1 MITIQ
6 RRAYERLITELIYAR
21 DLRRLV
27 KKYSVDRAYY
37 FSILK
42 DISNGKRSPNY
53 DSLTQVARKKDLS
66 EDFIVEQARAVMN
79 FYVPYDQ
86 GQTPDYYKLLNV
98 RSDATDEEIRRSWI
112 ELMKA
117 NHPDKIGPRGLDS
130 SKKINEAY
138 EVLRDSAKRDR
149 YDRMNLP
156 FIPVVVEKHTPYQ
169 NLYYAIPFVVIAT
182 FALLYVAGSGLLFKS
197 QEEKE
202 RLARVIENPNLPNAL
217 YRGDRLTANEEG
229 SDADEPEENLDEFAA
244 AEKEARNSER
254 QAGSED
260 DTAQEQS
267 NLEALAEAQSNDN
280 NDQSEE
286 TVVLSRDNPAKEKE
300 PEKIASLTDKDIDS
314 EPTQAEDGPDS
325 KAAVAGVKET
335 EDKAG
340 MDVDEKKT
348 DEKSE
353 ATEIAAAGPEKKD
366 EISLKEI
373 IETPVDEELERQ
385 MEAASEPEEPEPQ
398 KNVALKTDDEKS
410 KADEQIVESEPE
422 AQKENLAA
430 ADIKTEEKTEE
441 TPEEPKPPVLK
452 TTQYGEVYTVKPGD
466 SLWTIARKFNTHTE
480 DILKLNGMTSSTI
493 KPGDDIVVSGKGVPL
508 PEPPAETISKPQE
521 SKTEVASAVKEPQ
534 SAAVKEASPNP
545 EPKKRFDTGISTT
558 AIAAEKTEI
567 VKPAAPAAPSPDK
580 DSLYG
585 FVSDYVSAYKS
596 RDVGRVKSLFAPDA
610 VENGKSI
617 STVINAYSASFATLE
632 IISYDVKVR
641 NAAVYNN
648 TGTVG
653 GDFYVSFKDQRTGAR
668 KSSRGRINWK
678 LFWES
683 GEWKIKELSYK
694 VENTDS

>member
-53 DSLTQVARKKDLS
+53 DFLTQVARKKDLS
-66 EDFIVEQARAVMN
+66 EGFIVEQARAVLN

-86 GQTPDYYKLLNV
+86 GQSPDYYKLLKV

-112 ELMKA
+112 ELMKS
-117 NHPDKIGPRGLDS
+117 NHPDKVGPQGLDS

-138 EVLRDSAKRDR
+138 EVLRDTAKRDR
-149 YDRMNLP
+149 YDRMHLP
-156 FIPVVVEKHTPYQ
+156 FIPVSVERHTPYQ
-169 NLYYAIPFVVIAT
+169 NLYYAIPFVIIAT

-217 YRGDRLTANEEG
+217 YRGDRLTAREEG
-229 SDADEPEENLDEFAA
+229 MGADVPVENLDEFTA
-244 AEKEARNSER
+244 AENKARNS
-254 QAGSED
+254 AGQVEPKNNI
-260 DTAQEQS
+260 AQDQS
-267 NLEALAEAQSNDN
+267 NLKALAETESGENDT
-280 NDQSEE
+280 QTEE
-286 TVVLSRDNPAKEKE
+286 TVVLSQEEQAKENE
-300 PEKIASLTDKDIDS
+300 PEKIASLTDTDI
-314 EPTQAEDGPDS
+314 ENETTQAEKS
-325 KAAVAGVKET
+325 LESEET

-340 MDVDEKKT
+340 MDADEKEAEEKT
-348 DEKSE
+348 E
-353 ATEIAAAGPEKKD
+353 AAELAAAEPEKGD

-373 IETPVDEELERQ
+373 VETPVGNVLERE
-385 MEAASEPEEPEPQ
+385 MEAAPEPEKPEPQ
-398 KNVALKTDDEKS
+398 KNVALEKDEEES
-410 KADEQIVESEPE
+410 KADEQIVESEPDTP
-422 AQKENLAA
+422 KENLAS
-430 ADIKTEEKTEE
+430 ADTKTEDKAEKV
-441 TPEEPKPPVLK
+441 PGEPKPPVLK
-452 TTQYGEVYTVKPGD
+452 TSRYGEVYTVKQGD
-466 SLWTIARKFNTHTE
+466 SLWTIARKFDTHTK
-480 DILKLNGMTSSTI
+480 DILRLNGMTSSTI
-493 KPGDDIVVSGKGVPL
+493 KPGDDIIVSGKGVPL
-508 PEPPAETISKPQE
+508 PEPINKPQD
-521 SKTEVASAVKEPQ
+521 SKTEVARASKQPKA
-534 SAAVKEASPNP
+534 AAVKESSPAP
-545 EPKKRFDTGISTT
+545 ESKKRSYTGISTT
-558 AIAAEKTEI
+558 AIAAEKTRT

-580 DSLYG
+580 DSLYV

-596 RDVGRVKSLFAPDA
+596 RDVSRVKSLFAPDA

-617 STVINAYSASFATLE
+617 STVINSYSSNFATLE

-653 GDFYVSFKDQRTGAR
+653 GDFYVSFRDQRTGVR

>member
-42 DISNGKRSPNY
+42 DISKGKRSPNY
-53 DSLTQVARKKDLS
+53 DFLTQVARKKDLS
-66 EDFIVEQARAVMN
+66 EDFIVEQARSVLN

-86 GQTPDYYKLLNV
+86 GQSPDYYKLLHV

-117 NHPDKIGPRGLDS
+117 NHPDKVGPQGLDS

-138 EVLRDSAKRDR
+138 EVLRDMAKRDR
-149 YDRMNLP
+149 YDRMHLP

-169 NLYYAIPFVVIAT
+169 NLYYAIPFIVIAT

-217 YRGDRLTANEEG
+217 YRGDRLTAKKEG
-229 SDADEPEENLDEFAA
+229 FDADVPEENLDEFTA
-244 AEKEARNSER
+244 AENKARNSVD
-254 QAGSED
+254 QVGPED
-260 DTAQEQS
+260 NIAQEQLNS
-267 NLEALAEAQSNDN
+267 GKLAEAESGEN
-280 NDQSEE
+280 NTQNEE
-286 TVVLSRDNPAKEKE
+286 TVVLSRDKPAKENE
-300 PEKIASLTDKDIDS
+300 PEKIASSTDTDIDN
-314 EPTQAEDGPDS
+314 EPRQAENSPES
-325 KAAVAGVKET
+325 KETVAEVKET

-340 MDVDEKKT
+340 MDVDEKEAE
-348 DEKSE
+348 EKSD
-353 ATEIAAAGPEKKD
+353 AAELAAVEPEKKD

-373 IETPVDEELERQ
+373 IDTPVGDEVELEV
-385 MEAASEPEEPEPQ
+385 EPAPEKPEPQ
-398 KNVALKTDDEKS
+398 QNIAVKTDEEES
-410 KADEQIVESEPE
+410 PSGERIEVSEPDTT
-422 AQKENLAA
+422 KDNLAS
-430 ADIKTEEKTEE
+430 ADTKTEDKAKKA
-441 TPEEPKPPVLK
+441 PVEPKPPVLK
-452 TTQYGEVYTVKPGD
+452 TTKYGEVYTVKQGD
-466 SLWTIARKFNTHTE
+466 SLWTIARKFDTHTE
-480 DILKLNGMTSSTI
+480 DILRLNGMTSSTI
-493 KPGDDIVVSGKGVPL
+493 KPGDDIIVSGKGVPL
-508 PEPPAETISKPQE
+508 PEPPAEQIKKSQD
-521 SKTEVASAVKEPQ
+521 SKTEVARAGKEPQ
-534 SAAVKEASPNP
+534 AAAVKEASPAP
-545 EPKKRFDTGISTT
+545 EPKKRFGTGISTT
-558 AIAAEKTEI
+558 AIAAEKTGI
-567 VKPAAPAAPSPDK
+567 VKPVAPAAPLPDK

-596 RDVGRVKSLFAPDA
+596 RDVSRVKSLFAPDA

-617 STVINAYSASFATLE
+617 STVINAYSANFATLE

-641 NAAVYNN
+641 NASVYNN

-653 GDFYVSFKDQRTGAR
+653 GDFYVSFRDQRTGAR